1 MVHVLKGGG
10 LEGNKA
16 GELRGR
22 AVIVKCRRSPEEE
35 VADSLRERGR
45 EERSQEEKGTSRR
58 RKLLCR

>member
-22 AVIVKCRRSPEEE
+22 AVILKCRRSPEEE

-45 EERSQEEKGTSRR
+45 EERSYDW
-58 RKLLCR
+58 